1 MIGATALAFPL
12 GVLEGDIRGL
22 MGLSL
27 GVSALNASEP
37 SDELVLA
44 LVFDVKKFQ
53 KYVPNPDSNLYQDNL
68 FRI

>member
-44 LVFDVKKFQ
+44 LVFDVKNSKVRTKSRF
-53 KYVPNPDSNLYQDNL
+53 KSLP
-68 FRI
+68 R